1 VAGIVGARFWEK
13 SMPDAYR
20 VTAHLQVIP

>member
-1 VAGIVGARFWEK
+1 VAGIVGVWFWKK

-20 VTAHLQVIP
+20 LTAHLQVTP